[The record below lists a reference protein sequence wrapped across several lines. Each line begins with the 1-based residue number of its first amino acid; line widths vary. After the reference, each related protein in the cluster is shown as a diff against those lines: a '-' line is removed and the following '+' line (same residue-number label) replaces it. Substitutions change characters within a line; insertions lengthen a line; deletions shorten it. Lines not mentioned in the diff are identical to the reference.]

1 MFFYQATNG
10 FNKEFKSLEVS
21 MNEEEIKEVST
32 GNLWV
37 LNNSYVFKFKNNLFR
52 DINYTYEICP
62 INDFKWKIGNNYY
75 SWLNIY
81 DKTSFVSTNKKNLNK
96 YFVLEEKKEVLILK
110 PTKSV
115 YEIIEENSSS
125 NDGIEFPSLNLL
137 SDFFILKLRVNN
149 KDYSYSFGIK
159 GNEVVA

>member
-1 MFFYQATNG
+1 MNG
-10 FNKEFKSLEVS
+10 
-21 MNEEEIKEVST
+21 EEIKEVST

-37 LNNSYVFKFKNNLFR
+37 LKNSYVFKFKDNLFR
-52 DINYTYEICP
+52 NIKYTYEVCP

-75 SWLNIY
+75 SWLNVY
-81 DKTSFVSTNKKNLNK
+81 DKSSFVSTNKKNLNK

-125 NDGIEFPSLNLL
+125 NDDIEFPSLNLL